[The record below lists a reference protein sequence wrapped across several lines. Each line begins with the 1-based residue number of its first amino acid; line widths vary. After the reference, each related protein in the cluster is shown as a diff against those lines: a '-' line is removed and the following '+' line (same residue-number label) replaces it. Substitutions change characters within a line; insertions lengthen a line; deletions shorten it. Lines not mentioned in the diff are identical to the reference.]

1 MGVDREQAGEE
12 GAGATKAAAGAA
24 AVSLGLALVPVGA
37 AFRAK
42 DNQRAEEAALVGAQS
57 TKTNEKV
64 KMSLFRV
71 KSN

>member
-12 GAGATKAAAGAA
+12 GAAATKAAAGAA

>member
-12 GAGATKAAAGAA
+12 GAAATKAAAGAA

-42 DNQRAEEAALVGAQS
+42 DNQRAEEAAALVGAQS
-57 TKTNEKV
+57 KKMNEKV
-64 KMSLFRV
+64 KMS
-71 KSN
+71 